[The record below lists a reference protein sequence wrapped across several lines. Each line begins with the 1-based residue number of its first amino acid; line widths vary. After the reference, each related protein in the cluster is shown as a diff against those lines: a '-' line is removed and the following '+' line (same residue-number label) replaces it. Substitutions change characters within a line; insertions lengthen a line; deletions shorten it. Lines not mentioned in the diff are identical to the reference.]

1 MNLDEVIEYLT
12 QQREIKG
19 GDMPVFVN
27 GVRGEK
33 YPELAEEEHFS
44 IGEAIY
50 TLGGDLPHGIRQRDI
65 VMQIG
70 GYE

>member
-1 MNLDEVIEYLT
+1 MNLDQVIEYLT

-19 GDMPVFVN
+19 GDMQVFVN
-27 GVRGEK
+27 GVRGEE

-44 IGEAIY
+44 IGRAMHN
-50 TLGGDLPHGIRQRDI
+50 LGGELPDGIKIDDI

-70 GYE
+70 DYE